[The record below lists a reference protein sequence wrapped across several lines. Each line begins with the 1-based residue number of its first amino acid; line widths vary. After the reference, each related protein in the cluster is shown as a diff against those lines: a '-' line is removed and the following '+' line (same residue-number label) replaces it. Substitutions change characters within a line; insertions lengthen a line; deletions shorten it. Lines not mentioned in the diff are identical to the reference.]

1 MERRQVRTVG
11 RRDPIRPG
19 RRQDRPSAWEA
30 ARGITAAC
38 NRLLPTEQRP
48 SSRQHAPAATR
59 RYLHEHPDEP
69 LAIRPTTP
77 TRARK
82 RHREEL
88 TPLPEPIS
96 HGLDSD
102 AKIDLGDVAALMSEA
117 IAWIGGRPREQQI
130 LRVLVVFE
138 DAPHTLAE
146 IAQKFDLS
154 TERIRQIESRGLA
167 ILVRQARKPDTPG
180 AVLAALLH
188 LPGPDAP
195 DEAFADR
202 VATIA
207 TSESEAPARVAIPF
221 LLCAAVSGMRSVFFM
236 SMCTMWPG
244 LLAIIFCGSRLVPP
258 FGSMNFRRFKPS
270 CASSRVIVR
279 RLTGVPW

>member
-1 MERRQVRTVG
+1 M
-11 RRDPIRPG
+11 
-19 RRQDRPSAWEA
+19 
-30 ARGITAAC
+30 
-38 NRLLPTEQRP
+38 PTEQRP

-221 LLCAAVSGMRSVFFM
+221 LLCAAVGYAF
-236 SMCTMWPG
+236 G
-244 LLAIIFCGSRLVPP
+244 LLYVDVHHVAGPLGDNLLRLTVGATVRVDELPPVQAELRQQSGDRAAANRGAVLVKLERDSGSRPLVFPAHRLDP
-258 FGSMNFRRFKPS
+258 RHQSAWCG
-270 CASSRVIVR
+270 VGLVR
-279 RLTGVPW
+279 GGRGEE